1 MKIDDEVLMKC
12 FLIIKLRAPVFLLP
26 KSILDLHHADPVSH
40 ILGAD
45 SSLEHN
51 KSLHFCHEG
60 EMFVGGY
67 RCG

>member
-1 MKIDDEVLMKC
+1 MKIDDEVSIRVLPHNEAKC
-12 FLIIKLRAPVFLLP
+12 CRPEITKKTSVLN
-26 KSILDLHHADPVSH
+26 HDPVSH

-60 EMFVGGY
+60 EMPVGGH